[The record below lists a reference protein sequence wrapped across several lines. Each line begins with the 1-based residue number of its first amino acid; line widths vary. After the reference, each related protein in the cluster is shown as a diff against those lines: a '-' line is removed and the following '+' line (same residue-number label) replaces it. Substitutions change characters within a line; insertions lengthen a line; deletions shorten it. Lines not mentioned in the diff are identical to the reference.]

1 MAATP
6 AGRELM
12 QQWSQI
18 SVALGLGPVEESG
31 VMTRGAGDIAFVA
44 PYVAG
49 LVGVGMLG
57 EGYHAEGEKGYL
69 DSLAPQAKR
78 NAVLM
83 ERLSMEP
90 AGALLQH

>member
-1 MAATP
+1 
-6 AGRELM
+6 
-12 QQWSQI
+12 
-18 SVALGLGPVEESG
+18 VAESG

-44 PYVAG
+44 NYVPG

-69 DSLAPQAKR
+69 DSIAPQAKR

-83 ERLSMEP
+83 ERLTHEP
-90 AGALLQH
+90 PGPLALQ